1 MDPRTAAVA
10 SPAPLVVVI
19 SGYRLLRGLG
29 RGHTSR
35 VYLAEKVEPGDPAEA
50 APERVALKVPLTETL
65 GDRAAAERFGNE
77 VRLSLQFRHSQLV
90 AGLEGV
96 AFGPGA
102 FLAMRYYPGGT
113 LARELAATRPGVPEA
128 LRILADVA
136 SGLAYLHRSGAVHQD
151 VKPQNVYLG
160 GGRAALGDFGSTY
173 LQAQGSQVS
182 GSPFYMAPEV
192 YHGVLSGPPSDVYS
206 FGVLA
211 HELLAGERPHR
222 GESYE
227 ELMISHLTHFP
238 APLSRPE
245 LPRSLSRLLDQSLA
259 KRPGERP
266 EATLLRQALL
276 EALGEPDHQLLGG
289 LMAQGLPAGV
299 TAPPPPGRSVGRHVT
314 TPALP
319 ALAGKVAEKP
329 RWNPFRRRR

>member
-1 MDPRTAAVA
+1 MPSPAPDPQSDPRTAAGA
-10 SPAPLVVVI
+10 SPAPVVVI

-29 RGHTSR
+29 RGNTSR
-35 VYLAEKVEPGDPAEA
+35 VYLAEKVEGGDGDEASPG
-50 APERVALKVPLTETL
+50 RVALKVPRSETL
-65 GDRAAAERFGNE
+65 DNRAAAERFGNE
-77 VRLSLQFRHSQLV
+77 VRLSLQFRHPQLV

-96 AFGPGA
+96 PFGPGA

-113 LARELAATRPGVPEA
+113 LARELAATRPGGVPEA

-173 LQAQGSQVS
+173 LRAQGSQVS

-259 KRPGERP
+259 KRPEERP

-276 EALGEPDHQLLGG
+276 EALGEPDHQFLGG

-299 TAPPPPGRSVGRHVT
+299 TA
-314 TPALP
+314 
-319 ALAGKVAEKP
+319 
-329 RWNPFRRRR
+329 